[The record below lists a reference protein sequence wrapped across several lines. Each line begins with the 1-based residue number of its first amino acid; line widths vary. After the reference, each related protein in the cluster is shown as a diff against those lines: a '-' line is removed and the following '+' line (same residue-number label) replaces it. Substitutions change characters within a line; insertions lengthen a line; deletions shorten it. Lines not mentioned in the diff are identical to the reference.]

1 MKYTPQYGPGTSKVA
16 ENRRRQMNYNIEMKK
31 MRHISDEDIVLILGH
46 RAPGEA
52 YKSVHPPVNELP
64 EVDCPM
70 RKLVKPTDG
79 AMHGDRVRYVQFAD
93 SMFNAPCQPY
103 QRTYSEMYRFRGI
116 DPGTLSGRQIVE
128 CRERDL
134 EKYCSTLIE
143 TEMFDPAR
151 VSMRGATV
159 HGHSLRLSEDGMQFD
174 AIQRCILGKDGIV
187 KYVKDQIGV
196 PLDRQVEIGKPLD
209 DDWLKD
215 HTTIFHSLLGTP
227 FREDPEYIEYLQRIH
242 TLRTKYGFMP
252 KEDKK

>member
-1 MKYTPQYGPGTSKVA
+1 MTYTPNYGPGTSLVA
-16 ENRRRQMNYNIEMKK
+16 KNRRKQMDRGYTLKK
-31 MRHISDEDIVLILGH
+31 MRNITDEDIVLILGH

-52 YKSVHPPVNELP
+52 YRSVHPPIQETNEP
-64 EVDCPM
+64 DCPM

-79 AMHGDRVRYVQFAD
+79 AQHGDRVRYVQFAD
-93 SMFNAPCQPY
+93 SMYNAPCQPY

-134 EKYCSTLIE
+134 EQYCTTLME

-151 VSMRGATV
+151 VSLRGATV

-174 AIQRCILGKDGIV
+174 AIQRCSLGSDGNV
-187 KYVKDQIGV
+187 YYVKNQIGV
-196 PLDRQVEIGKPLD
+196 PLDRRVPVGKPLD
-209 DDWLKD
+209 DDWLKENS
-215 HTTIFHSLLGTP
+215 TIFHSLLGNP
-227 FREDPEYIEYLQRIH
+227 LREDPEYIEYLQRIH

-252 KEDKK
+252 RENKQ